1 MNFSWTIGLA
11 IIGSLLLEGCEKSV
25 TTAAPPATNQIGSVP
40 TKVQP
45 KLPTI
50 KVWLGSQELVT
61 EIARTDLQIRTGM
74 MFREAI
80 AENEAMIFVF
90 DRPDY
95 RAFWMKNVSV
105 PLSCAYIDPDGVILE
120 IHDMTP
126 QETKPIESATNRIQF
141 VIETKEGWFDRNKV
155 STGAVGRTETGSVAG
170 PFFRRRRSLRNAEN
184 RAGSNPHNR
193 R

>member
-1 MNFSWTIGLA
+1 MNFSWSLGWAVIGTCLLA
-11 IIGSLLLEGCEKSV
+11 GCGRSV
-25 TTAAPPATNQIGSVP
+25 TTAAPPATNLISSVP

-61 EIARTDLQIRTGM
+61 EVAATDPQIHTGM

-80 AENEAMIFVF
+80 AENEAMLFVF
-90 DRPDY
+90 DRPDD

-126 QETKPIESATNRIQF
+126 QETKPIESASNRIQF
-141 VIETKEGWFDRNKV
+141 VIETKQGWFDRNKV
-155 STGAVGRTETGSVAG
+155 ATGTVVRTERGSLAET
-170 PFFRRRRSLRNAEN
+170 FFRRR
-184 RAGSNPHNR
+184 
-193 R
+193 

>member
-1 MNFSWTIGLA
+1 MNFSW
-11 IIGSLLLEGCEKSV
+11 IIGWAVIGTWLLAGCQKSV
-25 TTAAPPATNQIGSVP
+25 TTATPQATNQIDSVP

-61 EIARTDLQIRTGM
+61 EVARTDLQIHTGM
-74 MFREAI
+74 MFRAAI
-80 AENEAMIFVF
+80 EENEAMIFVF
-90 DRPDY
+90 DRPEY

-126 QETKPIESATNRIQF
+126 QETKPIESASDRIQF
-141 VIETKEGWFDRNKV
+141 VLETKQGWFDGNKV
-155 STGAVGRTETGSVAG
+155 STGTVVRTERGSLAET
-170 PFFRRRRSLRNAEN
+170 FFRR
-184 RAGSNPHNR
+184 G
-193 R
+193 

>member
-61 EIARTDLQIRTGM
+61 EVARTDLQIRTGM
-74 MFREAI
+74 MFREGI

-126 QETKPIESATNRIQF
+126 QETKPIESATGRVQF
-141 VIETKEGWFDRNKV
+141 VLETRQGWFERNKV
-155 STGAVGRTETGSVAG
+155 STGTIVRTERGSLAET
-170 PFFRRRRSLRNAEN
+170 FFRRR
-184 RAGSNPHNR
+184 
-193 R
+193 

>member
-1 MNFSWTIGLA
+1 MNFSWVIGWA
-11 IIGSLLLEGCEKSV
+11 IIGTCLLAGCGRSV
-25 TTAAPPATNQIGSVP
+25 TTAEPPLTNLIHSVP

-61 EIARTDLQIRTGM
+61 EVAVTDLEIHTGM
-74 MFREAI
+74 MFRETI

-90 DRPDY
+90 DRPEY

-126 QETKPIESATNRIQF
+126 RETKPIESATGRVQF
-141 VIETKEGWFDRNKV
+141 VLETKQGWFARNKIA
-155 STGAVGRTETGSVAG
+155 TGTIVRTERGSLAET
-170 PFFRRRRSLRNAEN
+170 FFRRR
-184 RAGSNPHNR
+184 
-193 R
+193 

>member
-1 MNFSWTIGLA
+1 MNASWTIGLA
-11 IIGSLLLEGCEKSV
+11 VIGTLLVGGCEKSL
-25 TTAAPPATNQIGSVP
+25 TTAAPQATNQIGSVP

-45 KLPTI
+45 KLPTA

-61 EIARTDLQIRTGM
+61 EVARTDLQIRTGM

-120 IHDMTP
+120 IHNMTP
-126 QETKPIESATNRIQF
+126 QETKPIESATDRIQF
-141 VIETKEGWFDRNKV
+141 VLETKQGWFDRKKI
-155 STGAVGRTETGSVAG
+155 STGTVVRTERGSLAET
-170 PFFRRRRSLRNAEN
+170 FFRRR
-184 RAGSNPHNR
+184 
-193 R
+193 

>member
-1 MNFSWTIGLA
+1 MSFSWTIGLA
-11 IIGSLLLEGCEKSV
+11 VIGTWLLAGCDRSV
-25 TTAAPPATNQIGSVP
+25 TTAAPPATNLISSVP
-40 TKVQP
+40 AKVQP

-61 EIARTDLQIRTGM
+61 EVAITDLQIRTGM

-80 AENEAMIFVF
+80 AENEAMLFVF
-90 DRPDY
+90 DRPEY

-126 QETKPIESATNRIQF
+126 QETKPIESATGRVQF
-141 VIETKEGWFDRNKV
+141 VLETRQGWFERNKV
-155 STGAVGRTETGSVAG
+155 STGTIVRTERGSLAET
-170 PFFRRRRSLRNAEN
+170 FFRRR
-184 RAGSNPHNR
+184 
-193 R
+193 

>member
-61 EIARTDLQIRTGM
+61 EVARTDLQIHTGM
-74 MFREAI
+74 MFRQDI
-80 AENEAMIFVF
+80 AENEAMIFLF

-120 IHDMTP
+120 IHNMTP
-126 QETKPIESATNRIQF
+126 QETKPIESATDRIQF
-141 VIETKEGWFDRNKV
+141 VIETKQGWFDRNKV
-155 STGAVGRTETGSVAG
+155 STGTVVRTETGSLAET
-170 PFFRRRRSLRNAEN
+170 FFRRR
-184 RAGSNPHNR
+184 
-193 R
+193 

>member
-1 MNFSWTIGLA
+1 MNFSWTIGWA
-11 IIGSLLLEGCEKSV
+11 VIGSLLLAGCEKSV
-25 TTAAPPATNQIGSVP
+25 TTAAPPATNVAGWVP

-61 EIARTDLQIRTGM
+61 EVAATDPQIHTGM
-74 MFREAI
+74 MFRETI

-90 DRPDY
+90 DRPEY

-126 QETKPIESATNRIQF
+126 HETKPIESATGRIQY
-141 VIETKEGWFDRNKV
+141 VLETKQGWFERNKIA
-155 STGAVGRTETGSVAG
+155 TGTIVRTERGSLEES
-170 PFFRRRRSLRNAEN
+170 FFRRR
-184 RAGSNPHNR
+184 
-193 R
+193 

>member
-1 MNFSWTIGLA
+1 MNSSWTIGLA
-11 IIGSLLLEGCEKSV
+11 VIAPLLLGGCEKSV
-25 TTAAPPATNQIGSVP
+25 TTAAPQATNQIVSVP

-45 KLPTI
+45 KLPAI

-61 EIARTDLQIRTGM
+61 EVAGTDLQIRTGM

-90 DRPDY
+90 DRPEY

-120 IHDMTP
+120 IHNMTP
-126 QETKPIESATNRIQF
+126 QETKPIESATDRIQF
-141 VIETKEGWFDRNKV
+141 VLETKQGWFDRSKV
-155 STGAVGRTETGSVAG
+155 STGTVVRTERGSLTET
-170 PFFRRRRSLRNAEN
+170 FFPRR
-184 RAGSNPHNR
+184 
-193 R
+193 

>member
-11 IIGSLLLEGCEKSV
+11 VIGSLLLGGCEKSV
-25 TTAAPPATNQIGSVP
+25 TTAAPQATNQLGSVP

-50 KVWLGSQELVT
+50 NVWLGSQVLVT
-61 EIARTDLQIRTGM
+61 EVARTDLQIHTGM

-80 AENEAMIFVF
+80 AESEAMIFVF

-120 IHDMTP
+120 IHNMTP
-126 QETKPIESATNRIQF
+126 QETKPIESATDRIQF
-141 VIETKEGWFDRNKV
+141 VIETKQGWFDRNKV
-155 STGAVGRTETGSVAG
+155 STGTVVRTETGPLAET
-170 PFFRRRRSLRNAEN
+170 FFRRR
-184 RAGSNPHNR
+184 
-193 R
+193 

>member
-1 MNFSWTIGLA
+1 MTMNLSWTISLVV
-11 IIGSLLLEGCEKSV
+11 IESLLLVGCEKSV
-25 TTAAPPATNQIGSVP
+25 TTAAPPTTNQIGSVP

-61 EIARTDLQIRTGM
+61 EVAASDLQIHTGM

-90 DRPDY
+90 DRPEY

-126 QETKPIESATNRIQF
+126 QETKPIESATGRIQATDF
-141 VIETKEGWFDRNKV
+141 
-155 STGAVGRTETGSVAG
+155 
-170 PFFRRRRSLRNAEN
+170 
-184 RAGSNPHNR
+184 
-193 R
+193 

>member
-1 MNFSWTIGLA
+1 MTMNLSWTISLVV
-11 IIGSLLLEGCEKSV
+11 IGSLLLVGCEKSV
-25 TTAAPPATNQIGSVP
+25 TTAAPPTTNQIGSVP

-61 EIARTDLQIRTGM
+61 EVARTDLQIHTGM

-80 AENEAMIFVF
+80 AESEAMIFVF

-126 QETKPIESATNRIQF
+126 QETKPIESATGRIQF
-141 VIETKEGWFDRNKV
+141 VLETKQGWFERNKV
-155 STGAVGRTETGSVAG
+155 ATGTIVRTERGSLAET
-170 PFFRRRRSLRNAEN
+170 FFRRR
-184 RAGSNPHNR
+184 
-193 R
+193 

>member
-1 MNFSWTIGLA
+1 MSFSLPTAWLA
-11 IIGSLLLEGCEKSV
+11 IATWLLSGCERSV
-25 TTAAPPATNQIGSVP
+25 TTAAAPTQTNQIGSVP

-61 EIARTDLQIRTGM
+61 EVARTDLQIHTGM
-74 MFREAI
+74 MFRQDI
-80 AENEAMIFVF
+80 AENEAMIFLF

-120 IHDMTP
+120 IHNMTP
-126 QETKPIESATNRIQF
+126 QETKPIESATARIQF
-141 VIETKEGWFDRNKV
+141 VLETKQGWFDRKKI
-155 STGAVGRTETGSVAG
+155 STGTVVRTARGPLAET
-170 PFFRRRRSLRNAEN
+170 FFLRR
-184 RAGSNPHNR
+184 
-193 R
+193 

>member
-1 MNFSWTIGLA
+1 MNFSWTMGWLVIGMWLLA
-11 IIGSLLLEGCEKSV
+11 GCERSV
-25 TTAAPPATNQIGSVP
+25 SIATPPATNQISSVP

-61 EIARTDLQIRTGM
+61 EVARTDLQIHTGM
-74 MFREAI
+74 MFRQDI
-80 AENEAMIFVF
+80 AENEAMIFLF

-120 IHDMTP
+120 IHNMTP
-126 QETKPIESATNRIQF
+126 QETKPIESATDRIQF
-141 VIETKEGWFDRNKV
+141 VIETKQGWFDRKKV
-155 STGAVGRTETGSVAG
+155 STGTVVRTERG
-170 PFFRRRRSLRNAEN
+170 PLAET
-184 RAGSNPHNR
+184 
-193 R
+193 

>member
-1 MNFSWTIGLA
+1 MNFSWTLGWVVIGTCLLA
-11 IIGSLLLEGCEKSV
+11 GCGRSV
-25 TTAAPPATNQIGSVP
+25 TTAAPPATNRISAVP

-50 KVWLGSQELVT
+50 KVWLGSQELMT
-61 EIARTDLQIRTGM
+61 EVAGTDPQIQTVM
-74 MFREAI
+74 MFRETI

-90 DRPDY
+90 DRPEY

-126 QETKPIESATNRIQF
+126 QETKPIESATGRIQF
-141 VIETKEGWFDRNKV
+141 VLETKQGWFERNKV
-155 STGAVGRTETGSVAG
+155 ATGTIVRTERGSLAET
-170 PFFRRRRSLRNAEN
+170 FFRR
-184 RAGSNPHNR
+184 P
-193 R
+193 

>member
-1 MNFSWTIGLA
+1 MNFSWTIGWA
-11 IIGSLLLEGCEKSV
+11 VIGSLLLAGCEKSV
-25 TTAAPPATNQIGSVP
+25 TTAAPPATNYGGWVP
-40 TKVQP
+40 TKAQP

-61 EIARTDLQIRTGM
+61 EIAASDPQIQTGM
-74 MFREAI
+74 MFRETI

-90 DRPDY
+90 DRPEY

-126 QETKPIESATNRIQF
+126 HETKPIESATDRIQY
-141 VIETKEGWFDRNKV
+141 VLETKQGWFERNKIAIG
-155 STGAVGRTETGSVAG
+155 TIIRTERGSLAET
-170 PFFRRRRSLRNAEN
+170 FFTRR
-184 RAGSNPHNR
+184 
-193 R
+193 

>member
-1 MNFSWTIGLA
+1 MSSSHSRRMNFSWTVAWAVLGSWLLA
-11 IIGSLLLEGCEKSV
+11 GCERSV
-25 TTAAPPATNQIGSVP
+25 TTAAPPPTNQISSIP

-61 EIARTDLQIRTGM
+61 EIAVSDLQIQTGM

-80 AENEAMIFVF
+80 AENEAMLFVF
-90 DRPDY
+90 DRPEY

-126 QETKPIESATNRIQF
+126 QETKPIVSATGRIQF
-141 VIETKEGWFDRNKV
+141 VLETKKGWFERNKV
-155 STGAVGRTETGSVAG
+155 STGTVVRTERGSLAET
-170 PFFRRRRSLRNAEN
+170 FFRHR
-184 RAGSNPHNR
+184 
-193 R
+193 

>member
-1 MNFSWTIGLA
+1 MTMNLSWA
-11 IIGSLLLEGCEKSV
+11 ISLGVIGSLLLVGCEKSV
-25 TTAAPPATNQIGSVP
+25 TTAAPPTTNQIGSVP

-61 EIARTDLQIRTGM
+61 EVAASDLQIRTGM

-90 DRPDY
+90 DRPEY

-126 QETKPIESATNRIQF
+126 QETKPIESATDRIQF
-141 VIETKEGWFDRNKV
+141 VLETKQGWFDRNKV
-155 STGAVGRTETGSVAG
+155 ATGTVVRTEHGSLTET
-170 PFFRRRRSLRNAEN
+170 FFRRR
-184 RAGSNPHNR
+184 
-193 R
+193 

>member
-74 MFREAI
+74 MFRQGI
-80 AENEAMIFVF
+80 AENEAMIFLF

-120 IHDMTP
+120 IHNMTP
-126 QETKPIESATNRIQF
+126 QETKPIESATDRIQF
-141 VIETKEGWFDRNKV
+141 VIETKQGWFDRNKV
-155 STGAVGRTETGSVAG
+155 STGTVVRTETGSLAET
-170 PFFRRRRSLRNAEN
+170 FFRRR
-184 RAGSNPHNR
+184 
-193 R
+193 

>member
-11 IIGSLLLEGCEKSV
+11 VIGSLLFGGCERSV
-25 TTAAPPATNQIGSVP
+25 TTAAPQATNQIGSVP

-61 EIARTDLQIRTGM
+61 EVARTDLQIHTGM

-80 AENEAMIFVF
+80 AESEAMIFVF

-126 QETKPIESATNRIQF
+126 QETKPIESATDRIQF
-141 VIETKEGWFDRNKV
+141 VLEAKQGWFDRKKI
-155 STGAVGRTETGSVAG
+155 STGTVVRTERGSLAET
-170 PFFRRRRSLRNAEN
+170 FFRRR
-184 RAGSNPHNR
+184 
-193 R
+193 